1 MSKLVMG
8 LLLLV
13 VLVLCFLLFW
23 MVTLGFALLFFRK
36 KGNMDKERLT
46 EGLGSL

>member
-23 MVTLGFALLFFRK
+23 MVTLGFDLLFFRK